1 MTSADDSVS
10 LKEHLETVR
19 ALEHTLAEER
29 DRRYAE
35 VNIEREKAL
44 KIKEEADR
52 TALTL
57 ARENQNLKDENQ
69 KQVQLYRDEKANEL
83 REQINKERNL
93 YASKEDLANIMQTLD
108 TKLEPLIRFVN
119 NQSGSD
125 RRSGQILAAAIGVA
139 VIVAALVS
147 VIAFVV
153 AQ

>member
-1 MTSADDSVS
+1 VPEIMDTVP
-10 LKEHLETVR
+10 LREHL
-19 ALEHTLAEER
+19 ALIRELEDKLNQER

-93 YASKEDLANIMQTLD
+93 YASKEDLANLLAAVD
-108 TKLEPLIRFVN
+108 TKFEPLNNFVN
-119 NQSGSD
+119 NQTGGD
-125 RRSGQILAAAIGVA
+125 AKTARIMAMAIGVA
-139 VIVAALVS
+139 VIIGAVIS
-147 VIAFVV
+147 VIGFILV
-153 AQ
+153 Q

>member
-1 MTSADDSVS
+1 MGDSVT
-10 LKEHLETVR
+10 LREHLQAVR
-19 ALEHTLAEER
+19 ELEEKLAGER